1 MNLNNL
7 FITFFL
13 LIIISCTINESI
25 DDSKKIVKTVIEKK
39 DKIFEKRIEKNETNN
54 SNNKNNSNLPLY
66 VIGDPYFIEGIKYIP
81 EENYKYNENGLATF
95 YGPELHKKV
104 TINNTYNNVLELLG
118 RHKTLPIPSVV
129 KLTNLENGLSVNIK
143 INDRH
148 NDNLSIIQVSR
159 KVSQL
164 LRFYKTGFARVNVK
178 ILSDPSKQLKIV
190 TESMTLSGFDTTIE
204 SAPTESVI
212 ITDLEQDVDL
222 NKKKTNIIDEPIEL
236 NIEKI
241 TSNNLFIKSYN
252 FSSYDNAKI
261 FAKKFTDIKYTIQNE
276 GNSYSVIFGPLE
288 NIEANK
294 LFSSLIDK
302 GYNSTEIIIE

>member
-7 FITFFL
+7 FIIFFSI
-13 LIIISCTINESI
+13 IIISCSVNESI

-39 DKIFEKRIEKNETNN
+39 EKIFEKKIEKKQ
-54 SNNKNNSNLPLY
+54 NNKTNKKSNSDLPLY
-66 VIGDPYFIEGIKYIP
+66 VIGDPYFIEGIEYIP

-159 KVSQL
+159 KVAQL
-164 LRFYKTGFARVNVK
+164 LRFYKTGFARVNIE

-190 TESMTLSGFDTTIE
+190 TESMTLSDFNTTIE

-212 ITDLEQDVDL
+212 ITDLKQDVDS
-222 NKKKTNIIDEPIEL
+222 NKKKTNILDEPIEL
-236 NIEKI
+236 NIEEI
-241 TSNNLFIKSYN
+241 TSNNLFIKSNN

-261 FAKKFTDIKYTIQNE
+261 FATKFIDNKYTIQNE
-276 GNSYSVIFGPLE
+276 GSSYSVIFGPLE
-288 NIEANK
+288 NNEANK